1 MHSLH
6 PQARTTPAVRQ
17 EIARSTEPTG
27 VLAQR
32 FSVSTET
39 DPQVAQARSAR
50 TARTTSSRPHKLP
63 WKATEEERAIVCAL
77 RQATGFPL
85 DDLTFIVTHFLP
97 HLNRD
102 AVYRILKA
110 EGLGRLPPAQQRQ
123 RKIGTFKDYDL
134 GFIHIDIKHLPK
146 LRPPM
151 ARAASAF
158 CMSPSTAARAG
169 CTWRSR
175 TTSWPPAQSPS

>member
-17 EIARSTEPTG
+17 EIARSREPTG

-39 DPQVAQARSAR
+39 IRKWRKRGAQDCQDH
-50 TARTTSSRPHKLP
+50 SSRPHKLP
-63 WKATEEERAIVCAL
+63 WKATDEERAIVCAL

-134 GFIHIDIKHLPK
+134 GFVHMDIKHLPK
-146 LRPPM
+146 LPPM
-151 ARAASAF
+151 ASAANAI
-158 CMSPSTAARAG
+158 CMWPSTAARAG
-169 CTWRSR
+169 CTWPSR
-175 TTSWPPAQSPS
+175 TTSWPPARSPS